1 MFHGFFKLFRSPVKQ
16 EQTEITK
23 PKPVSLAIGKGIIEV
38 EKGDITKQM
47 VITLFSE
54 FERLFLF
61 SLG

>member
-1 MFHGFFKLFRSPVKQ
+1 MLHGFFKLFRSPVKH
-16 EQTEITK
+16 EQTLIKKT
-23 PKPVSLAIGKGIIEV
+23 VSLAIGKGIIEV

-54 FERLFLF
+54 FETLFLF